1 MYRVSDASKRISDW
15 FYQRDIS
22 LISNT
27 QLRLSSITK
36 EYLYQ
41 PRTSCISEPQE
52 SQLKKKTKT
61 SRFLET
67 FRNFLR
73 QISSVCK
80 SKPQKMSSPV
90 ISLSGNVS
98 KSGDRRFLSHSDKVS
113 IYYDSFCWNILLCV
127 YIYVCLS
134 VVSLFNNWRRENFL
148 SLKCLYMRF
157 FPSK

>member
-52 SQLKKKTKT
+52 SQLKKKTKM

-80 SKPQKMSSPV
+80 SKPRKMSSPV

-98 KSGDRRFLSHSDKVS
+98 KSGDRRFFITQRQSYHILWLLLKY
-113 IYYDSFCWNILLCV
+113 IFCVCV
-127 YIYVCLS
+127 CVCLC
-134 VVSLFNNWRRENFL
+134 VVSLFNNWRRENVL
-148 SLKCLYMRF
+148 SLKCLYMGF